1 MSPAAGADRAAVA
14 EAVANAHR
22 HEWGIV
28 LAVTA
33 RLAGGDVGLAE
44 ESTQE
49 AFVAALETWGERG
62 IPRNPGAWLT
72 QTAKR
77 RLLDRLRRD
86 ATLRRKLPLLVDS
99 DVADDE
105 PDVDAEGG
113 VIPDER
119 LRLVFTCCHPA
130 LAMEARTALTLRL
143 VCGLTTDEIAHAFLV
158 STPTMAARITR
169 AKKKIS
175 AAAIPYRVPGR
186 EDLAERLDGVLTVI
200 HLLFTSGHT
209 APGGETLV
217 RVDLVERS
225 LDLARVIAALLPDE
239 PETLGLLAL
248 MELTDARRTA
258 RVDAGGDLVLLED
271 QDRTLW
277 DRAAIAHGN
286 ALLDRALALTSPSR
300 PPGRFVLQAAAAGVH
315 ADAATFDATD
325 WVALVALYEQL
336 ERAWPSPV
344 VAVNRAVAVSFA
356 QGPDAALVVLD
367 SLADDDRLAGYHYL
381 PAARADLLRRLG
393 DRPGALEQYRIALDL
408 ATAPAERRFLQNR
421 IDRLTLS

>member
-1 MSPAAGADRAAVA
+1 VSPAAGADPAAVA

-22 HEWGIV
+22 HEWGLV

-99 DVADDE
+99 AATADE
-105 PDVDAEGG
+105 PDVEAEGA

-209 APGGETLV
+209 STVGEALV
-217 RVDLVERS
+217 RADLVERS

-248 MELTDARRTA
+248 MELTDARRLA
-258 RVDAGGDLVLLED
+258 RVDAHGDLVLLED
-271 QDRTLW
+271 QDRALW
-277 DRAAIAHGN
+277 DRAAIVHGN
-286 ALLDRALALTSPSR
+286 ALLDRALALTGPSQ
-300 PPGRFVLQAAAAGVH
+300 PPGRFLLQAAAAGVH
-315 ADAATFDATD
+315 ADAATFESTD

-344 VAVNRAVAVSFA
+344 VTVNRAVAVSFA
-356 QGPDAALVVLD
+356 QGPDAALGVLD
-367 SLADDDRLAGYHYL
+367 ALADDDRLAGYHYL
-381 PAARADLLRRLG
+381 PAARADCLRRLG
-393 DRPGALEQYRIALDL
+393 DLPGALEQYRIALDL
-408 ATAPAERRFLQNR
+408 ATAPAERRFLKTR
-421 IDRLTLS
+421 IDTLTPS